1 MCYNIFIMTQLTVGE
16 FKAKFS
22 EVLSKVLQG
31 ESIGIT
37 YGKNKK
43 KVAALVPYQK
53 YSSSKKI
60 KLGILEGKASFRI
73 KKGFKMTEEEF
84 LGL

>member
-1 MCYNIFIMTQLTVGE
+1 MWYNHFMTQLTVGE

-43 KVAALVPYQK
+43 KVAALVPYK
-53 YSSSKKI
+53 KNISNKKI
-60 KLGILEGKASFRI
+60 KLGLLEGKASFRI

>member
-1 MCYNIFIMTQLTVGE
+1 MYQLTVGQ
-16 FKAKFS
+16 FKAQFS
-22 EVLSKVLQG
+22 DVLEKVKQG
-31 ESIGIT
+31 QSIGIT

-53 YSSSKKI
+53 YMSDKKI
-60 KLGILEGKASFRI
+60 KLGILEGKASFKI
-73 KKGFKMTEEEF
+73 KKGFRMTEEEF

>member
-1 MCYNIFIMTQLTVGE
+1 MHQLTVGQ

-43 KVAALVPYQK
+43 KVAALVPYNK
-53 YSSSKKI
+53 YLANKKI
-60 KLGILEGKASFRI
+60 KLGILEGKASFKI
-73 KKGFKMTEEEF
+73 KEGFKMTEEEF

>member
-1 MCYNIFIMTQLTVGE
+1 MTQLTVGE

-31 ESIGIT
+31 ETVGIT
-37 YGKNKK
+37 YGKSKK
-43 KVAALVPYQK
+43 KVAALVPYNK
-53 YSSSKKI
+53 IKNKKI
-60 KLGILEGKASFRI
+60 KLGMLEGKASFRI

-84 LGL
+84 LGS

>member
-1 MCYNIFIMTQLTVGE
+1 MTQLTVGE

-31 ESIGIT
+31 ESVGIN

-43 KVAALVPYQK
+43 KVATIVPYRK
-53 YSSSKKI
+53 YTGGKRI
-60 KLGILEGKASFRI
+60 KLGLLKGKASYRI
-73 KKGFKMTEEEF
+73 SSDFKMTEEEF
-84 LGL
+84 LKS

>member
-1 MCYNIFIMTQLTVGE
+1 MNQFTVGQ
-16 FKAKFS
+16 FKSKFS
-22 EVLSKVLQG
+22 EILSRVLQG
-31 ESIGIT
+31 ESISIT

-43 KVAALVPYQK
+43 RVAALVPYNK
-53 YSSSKKI
+53 YLADKKI
-60 KLGILEGKASFRI
+60 KLGILEGKASFKI

>member
-1 MCYNIFIMTQLTVGE
+1 MTQLTVGE

-43 KVAALVPYQK
+43 KVAALVPYDK
-53 YSSSKKI
+53 VIKTNRL
-60 KLGILEGKASFRI
+60 KLGLLEGKATFKIHRN
-73 KKGFKMTEEEF
+73 FKMTDEEF
-84 LGL
+84 LSS

>member
-1 MCYNIFIMTQLTVGE
+1 MTQLTVGQ

-43 KVAALVPYQK
+43 KVAALVPY
-53 YSSSKKI
+53 KKFVKTNSV
-60 KLGILEGKASFRI
+60 KLGLFEGKASFKI
-73 KKGFKMTEEEF
+73 NKGFKMTEEEF
-84 LGL
+84 LSP